1 MGQSSVSP
9 KPISHSPDLR
19 RLREEGYDID
29 VRSAYLIMRDVPYVN
44 ARQKVKLGILVST
57 LRLAGDVTQQPDT
70 HVVTFAGEYP
80 YHADGTQMTEMVIG
94 SAVTKLDEGLIVD
107 HTFSQKPKRG
117 HYLDYYEKMTTYA
130 AILGGQARVIDPK
143 ATAQSFRVDEPE
155 EDDSPF
161 NYLDTASSRAE
172 INTVTRKLRL
182 DNVAIV
188 GLGGTG
194 AYVLD
199 NVTKTPVRKIHTF
212 DGDKLSTHN
221 AFRSSGAASIEELR
235 QQPLKTSY
243 FKQRY
248 EKMHRGIVEHAYYI
262 NESNVAELRG
272 MAFVFLCIDRAP
284 DKQAIIA
291 RLLEWGIPFVDVGM
305 GVYVRDGMLG
315 GSLRVTLATR
325 AMNSHLPR
333 RISVGAGGNNEYDTN
348 IQIADLNML
357 NAALAVMKWKKHFGF
372 YADLEREH
380 FSAYTIETNLLVSED
395 ML

>member
-1 MGQSSVSP
+1 MGRSSVSP

-19 RLREEGYDID
+19 RLREDGYDID
-29 VRSAYLIMRDVPYVN
+29 VRSAYLILRDVPYVN
-44 ARQKVKLGILVST
+44 GRREVRKGILVST
-57 LRLAGDVTQQPDT
+57 LCLAGDITQRPDT
-70 HVVTFAGEYP
+70 HVAYFAGEHP
-80 YHADGTQMTEMVIG
+80 CRADGTQMTELVIG
-94 SAVTKLDEGLIVD
+94 SAITKLGEGLVVD

-117 HYLDYYEKMTTYA
+117 HYVDYFEKMTTYA
-130 AILGGQARVIDPK
+130 AILVGHARAIDST
-143 ATAQSFRVDEPE
+143 ATAQTFRVDEPE
-155 EDDSPF
+155 EEDSPF

-172 INTVTRKLRL
+172 INTVTRKLKL
-182 DNVAIV
+182 DDVAII

-199 NVTKTPVRKIHTF
+199 NATKTPVRRIHIF

-221 AFRSSGAASIEELR
+221 AFRSPGAPSLEELR
-235 QQPLKTSY
+235 QQLFKTSY

-272 MAFVFLCIDRAP
+272 MAFVFLCVDRAP

-305 GVYVRDGMLG
+305 GIYVRDGMLG
-315 GSLRVTLATR
+315 GSLRVTLATPV
-325 AMNSHLPR
+325 MNSHLPR
-333 RISVGAGGNNEYDTN
+333 RISVGAAGDNEYDTN

-357 NAALAVMKWKKHFGF
+357 NAALAVIKWKKHFGF
-372 YADLEREH
+372 YGDLERNT
-380 FSAYTIETNLLVSED
+380 FRPTRLRQTSW
-395 ML
+395 